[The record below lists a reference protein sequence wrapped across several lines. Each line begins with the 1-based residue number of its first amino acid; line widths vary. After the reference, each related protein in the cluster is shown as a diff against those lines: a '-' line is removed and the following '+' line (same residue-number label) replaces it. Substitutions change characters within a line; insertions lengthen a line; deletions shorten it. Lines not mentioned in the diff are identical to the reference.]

1 MRLNRNLKICLVSSA
16 GGHLAQIKQLIP
28 IVEKYDYFIV
38 TEKNKSTDNL
48 NNNFKVYYLL
58 QQESKHIRFLFVFA
72 LNILLSLFYLVKK
85 RPDVII
91 STGAGAT
98 IPLCLFGKLFGKK
111 IIFIESFAK
120 IKTPTLTGKLI
131 YKIADKFYVQWEEML
146 KHYPKA
152 EYRGKI
158 Y

>member
-1 MRLNRNLKICLVSSA
+1 MGFNRNLKICLVSSA

-38 TEKNKSTDNL
+38 TEKNRSTNSL

-58 QQESKHIRFLFVFA
+58 QQERKNIRFLFVFA
-72 LNILLSLFYLVKK
+72 LNILLSLFYLVKQ
-85 RPDVII
+85 RPDVIV